1 MSLLA
6 FLPLMPE
13 SLFSD
18 KLDPREEHSS
28 FQSCTYGCHQIE
40 ISFIR
45 HPLLHCLQAAGI
57 RNKDRN
63 ILLHPK

>member
-1 MSLLA
+1 
-6 FLPLMPE
+6 MPE

-28 FQSCTYGCHQIE
+28 FQSRTYGCHQIE

-45 HPLLHCLQAAGI
+45 HPLLYGLQAAGI

-63 ILLHPK
+63 I